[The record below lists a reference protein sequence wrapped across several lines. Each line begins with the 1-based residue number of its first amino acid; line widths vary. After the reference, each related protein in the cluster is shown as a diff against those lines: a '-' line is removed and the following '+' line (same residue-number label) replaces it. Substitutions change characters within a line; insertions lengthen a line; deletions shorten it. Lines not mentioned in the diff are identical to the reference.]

1 MTFLA
6 SFNAFVADVVLS
18 VESFRAGVDT
28 VVLVTVGA
36 FIAIQAVSKIF
47 TSALKTFLIFAFL
60 ARFSFNVEGASFIA
74 FLDTFSVFEGKSLDA
89 GSTDFSISTVLTGV
103 LARLAS
109 FAVVIHE
116 GSSRASL
123 DTVAFIKVS
132 ISIAFSTSL
141 QSSIA
146 FLAVVVKTVLAF
158 AVDLEEFISAGV
170 NTVLAFKKFRS
181 FAFVAS
187 VRADA
192 VNAVLLAV

>member
-1 MTFLA
+1 MAFLA
-6 SFNAFVADVVLS
+6 SFNAFVADVIFA

-89 GSTDFSISTVLTGV
+89 GSTDFSISTVFAGV

-109 FAVVIHE
+109 FVVVIHE
-116 GSSRASL
+116 GSSGASL
-123 DTVAFIKVS
+123 DTVSFVKVS

-158 AVDLEEFISAGV
+158 AVDLEEFISA
-170 NTVLAFKKFRS
+170 
-181 FAFVAS
+181 
-187 VRADA
+187 
-192 VNAVLLAV
+192 